1 MTRILVVEDEP
12 KLLRSLERRLSR
24 EGFEVTGVEA
34 GDEGYRLASNEPFD
48 ALILDLMLPGRD
60 GLEIVRLL
68 RTRGFSQPILILTAR
83 DAIDDRVAGLDSGA
97 DDYLVK
103 PFSYDELLAR
113 LRALLRRGSGAISH
127 VLSVGDLQM
136 DLLRRRVTR
145 AGVEL
150 GLTQREFEV
159 LEYLLRRQNTT
170 VSREMM
176 ASDVWK
182 NPSAAVMTNV
192 IDVCINGLRRK
203 VTVPGTR
210 PLIYTIRGVGYE
222 LRSEE

>member
-12 KLLRSLERRLSR
+12 KLLRSLERRLRR

-34 GDEGYRLASNEPFD
+34 GDEGFRLASNEPFD
-48 ALILDLMLPGRD
+48 AVILDLMLPGRD

-68 RTRGFSQPILILTAR
+68 RTEGFSQPILILTAR
-83 DAIDDRVAGLDSGA
+83 DAIDDRVAGLDAGA

-113 LRALLRRGSGAISH
+113 LRALLRRGRGATSH
-127 VLSVGDLQM
+127 MLGVGDLQM

-145 AGVEL
+145 AGMEL
-150 GLTQREFEV
+150 ALTQREFEV

-182 NPSAAVMTNV
+182 DPSAAVMTNV

-203 VTVPGTR
+203 ITVPGTQL
-210 PLIYTIRGVGYE
+210 LIYTIRGIGYE
-222 LRSEE
+222 LRSED